1 MRPGIAL
8 AGWLALAA
16 PLAHS
21 ATWFSLAALSA
32 ASGLAIE
39 VDTDSLRVNG
49 ARREIIVRVSY
60 PEVRAHRSGASF
72 RSVVATVQFDC
83 DGKLGTYRDAVFYS
97 ETEGRGPVTVREQA
111 PSNVPENM
119 RDVLPAKSLEQMT
132 RAACSQPTVA
142 R

>member
-8 AGWLALAA
+8 AGWMVLFA
-16 PLAHS
+16 PLAQS
-21 ATWFSLAALSA
+21 ATWFNLVALSA

-49 ARREIIVRVSY
+49 ARREIVVRVSY
-60 PEVRAHRSGASF
+60 PEVRTHRSGAPF
-72 RSVVATVQFDC
+72 RSVIATVQFDC

-97 ETEGRGPVTVREQA
+97 EVEGRGSVVVREQA

-119 RDVLPAKSLEQMT
+119 REVLPAKSLEQMT

>member
-1 MRPGIAL
+1 MRPGFAL
-8 AGWLALAA
+8 AGWMALFA

-49 ARREIIVRVSY
+49 ARREIVVRVSY
-60 PEVRAHRSGASF
+60 PDVRTHRSGASF
-72 RSVVATVQFDC
+72 RSVIATVQFDC
-83 DGKLGTYRDAVFYS
+83 EGKLGTYRDATFYS
-97 ETEGRGPVTVREQA
+97 DVEGRGAATAREQA
-111 PSNVPENM
+111 PSNVPETM